1 MGGWVWEG
9 GGLTND
15 RDSPVRTL
23 ALTVFRSG
31 LQIRQRDSTEQSR
44 MNIDELYS
52 YLSKEI
58 EGF

>member
-1 MGGWVWEG
+1 VI
-9 GGLTND
+9 
-15 RDSPVRTL
+15 
-23 ALTVFRSG
+23 RSG

-58 EGF
+58 DGF